1 MIKND
6 ISVLIGRV
14 RNGLVHHRRTWLP
27 YGAILLCLAGIWF
40 CWDDG
45 SAGQTI
51 IREKKNE
58 SRSSSPVFSAQNND
72 SQEQTATGTLVYG
85 TAHARRYQP
94 LPDLFAHHLPKKT
107 MEEQVPS
114 IGVPGHTTSE
124 KKEEKKKEKPLP
136 KVCGIVQNGSQRLVF
151 LQYHTETNIYG
162 VGDVLDVYRIV
173 YINEAAV
180 GLQQEE
186 SIIEIP
192 LS

>member
-114 IGVPGHTTSE
+114 VGVPGHTTSE
-124 KKEEKKKEKPLP
+124 KRKEKPLP
-136 KVCGIVQNGSQRLVF
+136 KVCGIVKNGSQRLVF
-151 LQYHTETNIYG
+151 LQYHTETNVYG

>member
-1 MIKND
+1 M
-6 ISVLIGRV
+6 
-14 RNGLVHHRRTWLP
+14 
-27 YGAILLCLAGIWF
+27 
-40 CWDDG
+40 
-45 SAGQTI
+45 
-51 IREKKNE
+51 
-58 SRSSSPVFSAQNND
+58 
-72 SQEQTATGTLVYG
+72 VYG

-114 IGVPGHTTSE
+114 VGVPGHTTSE

-151 LQYHTETNIYG
+151 LQYHTETNVYG

>member
-45 SAGQTI
+45 STGQTI

-114 IGVPGHTTSE
+114 VGVLGHTMSE
-124 KKEEKKKEKPLP
+124 KKEEKRKEKPLP
-136 KVCGIVQNGSQRLVF
+136 KVCGIVKNGSQRLVF
-151 LQYHTETNIYG
+151 LQYHAETNVYG